1 MDYAY
6 PPLSETDECELPDLW
21 RHLPSL
27 CLPDGA
33 HNHEADT
40 VFFHLPHLT
49 KPDQTVF
56 GVSCYRQIDAEVR
69 EHKENYCYPSF
80 LLFQYTLLIIKNN
93 WFLMIYNFSL
103 DSGIINEFS
112 QCFVHLL

>member
-1 MDYAY
+1 MYLFTYVLIYLFILCQVDYAY
-6 PPLSETDECELPDLW
+6 PPLSENDECELPDLW

-56 GVSCYRQIDAEVR
+56 GVSCYRQIDAEVIKN
-69 EHKENYCYPSF
+69 ESYSS
-80 LLFQYTLLIIKNN
+80 LLLLLPLYTL
-93 WFLMIYNFSL
+93 
-103 DSGIINEFS
+103 
-112 QCFVHLL
+112 

>member
-1 MDYAY
+1 MEYAY
-6 PPLSETDECELPDLW
+6 PPLSESDDCELPDLW

-49 KPDQTVF
+49 KPDQTVY
-56 GVSCYRQIDAEVR
+56 GVSCYRQIDAEVW
-69 EHKENYCYPSF
+69 EHEEMCCFRMF
-80 LLFQYTLLIIKNN
+80 LFRFVKKKMIICILSCHTKLVLLVFHH
-93 WFLMIYNFSL
+93 FLVI
-103 DSGIINEFS
+103 
-112 QCFVHLL
+112 